1 MAKIGLKYPVYK
13 GAVNYGVI
21 GKAIQADLSFD
32 LNSAK
37 LYADDALAETDN
49 SFKGGKITLGLD
61 ELSDTIQQEFLGHSI
76 SDGEMT
82 ANTNDVAP
90 YVGFGFYGG
99 KKVAGVQKYRAIWI
113 PKVQF
118 GEPADSNKTKGETV
132 EFGTSTIEGNVIA
145 DASGNWKKEKT
156 FALEDD
162 AKAYLNAKAG
172 IPVTASAGLSALA
185 LTGIGGTL
193 SPVFG
198 TAVRT
203 YSFGGV
209 TAVSVTV
216 TATAANH
223 TMNLYADGVF
233 LQALLS
239 GTASA
244 AIPMSIG
251 SKKLTIVAQEVGK
264 QSQTT
269 EIVVIKIS

>member
-21 GKAIQADLSFD
+21 GKAIQADLSID

-37 LYADDALAETDN
+37 LYADDSLAETDN

-61 ELSDTIQQEFLGHSI
+61 ELSDTIQQEFLGHAI
-76 SDGEMT
+76 AGGEMT
-82 ANTNDVAP
+82 ALNTDVAP
-90 YVGFGFYGG
+90 YVAIGFYGA
-99 KKVAGVQKYRAIWI
+99 KKVAGVRKYRAIWL

-118 GEPADSNKTKGETV
+118 GEPADSNKTQGESL
-132 EFGTSTIEGNVIA
+132 EFGTPTIEGNIIA
-145 DASGNWKKEKT
+145 DASGNWKKEQT
-156 FALEDD
+156 FALEAD
-162 AKAYLNAKAG
+162 AVAYLNAKAG

-185 LTGIGGTL
+185 LTGTGGTL

-198 TAVRT
+198 TTVRT

-209 TAVSVTV
+209 TAASVTV

-244 AIPMSIG
+244 AIPMTVG